1 MRTLKKRLLWAQSSF
16 CSLVIS
22 KLRKVN
28 NFSVTVKVLT
38 ATQSLQK
45 YAPGPEVIHLI
56 KAQPLTAKKGKELN
70 ILHASHGKMLLL
82 HKTAIQQ

>member
-1 MRTLKKRLLWAQSSF
+1 MRTSKETLWAQSSF

-22 KLRKVN
+22 KLKKVN

-56 KAQPLTAKKGKELN
+56 KA
-70 ILHASHGKMLLL
+70 
-82 HKTAIQQ
+82 